1 MTLHT
6 VRTFSAAAAALLLLL
21 AALSAACPA
30 RARKRGGGE
39 VYSRGGMV
47 RMNPAVRSVALV
59 FTAADTADG
68 ADTIASALRR
78 YGIRGHFF
86 FTGKFFE
93 KFPAVVTRLLREGHY
108 VGCHGYSHL
117 LYLPWDRSDTMLVT
131 RTAFEADMRQAYRTM
146 ARFGIRKRK
155 AWYFIPPY
163 EHYNDT
169 VAAWAR
175 DMGLTLINNT
185 PGTLTYG
192 DYTTPDMPHYYS
204 SDFILGRVLGMAA
217 AGDGGINGHLLLMH
231 LGTSGRRTDKFYN
244 RLPELI
250 EGLTALGYTF
260 ADLSQNVP
268 KPQNYIRPA
277 SR

>member
-1 MTLHT
+1 MSLHT
-6 VRTFSAAAAALLLLL
+6 VRTFFATAALLLLL
-21 AALSAACPA
+21 AVLSAASPA
-30 RARKRGGGE
+30 EARKRDGGE

-59 FTAADTADG
+59 FTAADMADG
-68 ADTIASALRR
+68 ADTIASTLRR

-86 FTGKFFE
+86 FTGKFFG
-93 KFPAVVTRLLREGHY
+93 KFPAVVKRLLREGHY

-117 LYLPWDRSDTMLVT
+117 LYMPWDRSDTMLVT
-131 RTAFEADMRQAYRTM
+131 RTAFEADMRQAYRAM
-146 ARFGIRKRK
+146 ARFGIRKKK

-175 DMGLTLINNT
+175 CLGLTLINNT

-192 DYTTPDMPHYYS
+192 DYTTPDMPRYYS
-204 SDFILGRVLGMAA
+204 SDFILERILGMA

-231 LGTSGRRTDKFYN
+231 LGTSERRTDKFYN

-268 KPQNYIRPA
+268 KPKNYKRPA